1 MRILVTAASKR
12 GSTFEIAEAIAAGL
26 ARRGLKAEVR
36 RPAAVRDLDGYDAV
50 VLGSAVYAGRW
61 CDAARDFAERLA
73 QPLAELPTWLFSSG
87 PLGTT
92 DLKPGADPID
102 AAPMLELTG
111 AESHRVFTGKLDIA
125 GLTFGEKAVVRALHA
140 PVGDF
145 RDWGAIDAY
154 AREIAM
160 RLARRQAPTPP
171 NSSSFPSVR

>member
-1 MRILVTAASKR
+1 VETTDGDRRRKPTR
-12 GSTFEIAEAIAAGL
+12 D
-26 ARRGLKAEVR
+26 ARRPCATSTVTT
-36 RPAAVRDLDGYDAV
+36 PWCSAAPCTP
-50 VLGSAVYAGRW
+50 GRW

-73 QPLAELPTWLFSSG
+73 EPLVDVPTWLFSSG

-92 DLKPGADPID
+92 DPTPDADPID

-111 AESHRVFTGKLDIA
+111 AESHRIFTGKLDTA
-125 GLTFGEKAVVRALHA
+125 GLSFGEKAVVRALHA

-160 RLARRQAPTPP
+160 QLVHQAPGPP
-171 NSSSFPSVR
+171 NSSAFPSVR